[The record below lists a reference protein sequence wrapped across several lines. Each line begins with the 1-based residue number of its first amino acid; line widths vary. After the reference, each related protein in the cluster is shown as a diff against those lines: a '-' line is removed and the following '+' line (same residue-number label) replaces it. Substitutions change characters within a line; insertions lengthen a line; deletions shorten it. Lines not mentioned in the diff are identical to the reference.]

1 MDKSPKCYVKEKNT
15 KQESSYSGFTMQN
28 SIDKIIQ
35 SEQLGGDWPDG
46 VLREPSGVIE
56 KF

>member
-1 MDKSPKCYVKEKNT
+1 MDKSPKCDVKEKNT
-15 KQESSYSGFTMQN
+15 KQESSYSGFTTQN

-35 SEQLGGDWPDG
+35 SEQLGGDWLDG
-46 VLREPSGVIE
+46 ILIELSGVTE